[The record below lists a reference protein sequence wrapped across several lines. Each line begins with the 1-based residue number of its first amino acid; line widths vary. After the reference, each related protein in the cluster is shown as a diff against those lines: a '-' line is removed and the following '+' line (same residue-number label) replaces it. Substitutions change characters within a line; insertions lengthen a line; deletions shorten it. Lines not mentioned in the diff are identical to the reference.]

1 MAGAD
6 HIHPDGSRS
15 ANVDQVPIEKEDVS
29 QVERVLS
36 GGSEIHKD
44 FVDYDRIDKDVAKYA
59 TQERIEISESE
70 NKRLKRMIDRRVL
83 AIMIP
88 TYFLQALDKGTLSFA
103 AIMGMMTFKL
113 WRIFLGC

>member
-1 MAGAD
+1 MAGPD
-6 HIHPDGSRS
+6 HIVTGESRTTG
-15 ANVDQVPIEKEDVS
+15 AGQVLVEKEDVS

-44 FVDYDRIDKDVAKYA
+44 FIDYDRMDKDVAKYA
-59 TQERIEISESE
+59 NQEPIQISEAE

-103 AIMGMMTFKL
+103 AIMGMTT
-113 WRIFLGC
+113 RIWCIAPDG